1 MVIDSQTIISFS
13 GGRTSA
19 FMTIELLKDERYKD
33 AVVIFANTG
42 KENEAT
48 LTFVKKVN
56 EYIGGGIIWL
66 EYNPDPEIWFNIVTH
81 DTASRNGE
89 PFEALILKRGYP
101 PNRVARFCTQDL
113 KIRAIK
119 KYCQKVFGWENWTNL
134 VGIRYDEPHRWAKS
148 KSVERNEVFDIE
160 HPLIRWKITKKHV
173 LDYWSK
179 MPFDLE
185 LKDYEGNCDLCFLKG
200 KKKKQ
205 MIARNNPEK
214 FTWWVDMERQT
225 GGRFVLDYTYSQL
238 LGHLRV
244 APEFNFDDTEECFCN
259 ID

>member
-1 MVIDSQTIISFS
+1 MKNNSEIVISFS

-19 FMTIELLKDERYKD
+19 FMTLELLKEDKYSD
-33 AVVIFANTG
+33 AVVVFANTG

-48 LTFVKKVN
+48 LKFVHEVDK
-56 EYIGGGIIWL
+56 YIRNKIIWI
-66 EYNPDPEIWFNIVTH
+66 EYNPDPEVWFNIVSFE
-81 DTASRNGE
+81 TASRNGE
-89 PFEALILKRGYP
+89 PFEALITKRKYL

-113 KIRAIK
+113 KIKPMK
-119 KYCQKVFGWENWTNL
+119 KYCQKVLGWDNWTNM

-148 KSVERNEVFDIE
+148 KSVERNEVFDVE
-160 HPLIRWKITKKHV
+160 HPLVRLKITKPDV
-173 LDYWSK
+173 LEYWSK

-185 LKDYEGNCDLCFLKG
+185 LKDYEGNCDICFLKG

-214 FTWWVDMERQT
+214 FKWWIDMENKI
-225 GGRFVLDYTYSQL
+225 GGTFVPDYTYTKL
-238 LGHLRV
+238 LEHVNR
-244 APEFNFDDTEECFCN
+244 APEFDFDDTIDCFCN